1 MSARRTTSFV
11 SLCALMLNL
20 IGCAGIPPKLAPPEL
35 RDAAPLAGLPV
46 PAGGAWPDPEWWKRY
61 HDPQLDALIAR
72 ALQTSPSLAQAQAR
86 VALAEQQIAGKRAA
100 GAPYVAS
107 SASVSRQRISENGL
121 FPAKLLGFTWYTQ
134 GDIGAQFQYDF
145 DWWGKQRALVNAAVD
160 QARAASADRSAAYLV
175 LTTSVADTYFGWL
188 ADQARLA
195 LGRRLIAGLLQ
206 QQRLLQARARQG
218 LDSGDPVS
226 NAIVDLQTAQQQV
239 SVVEGS
245 AQLRNANLAAL
256 LGVAPA
262 QLPPLSSRALPQVGA
277 YLPNDAGIGLIGRRP
292 DIAATRWRV
301 EAASQQV
308 AEARAEFYPDINIK
322 AMIGLSSIDLG
333 KLFSPASRV
342 ASLAPAISLPLFD
355 GGRRKA
361 AYGATRAQLDLA
373 IADYDAAV
381 VAAARDVATQALALQ
396 QLEQQRKQQAA
407 EIAAVRQL
415 QKTAAAR
422 VKQGVA
428 DDRTLLAVQVRLL
441 REHDAG
447 LQLDART
454 LSTQAGLI
462 KALGGGYGSAPANAT
477 PHVADPNASDGTHSP

>member
-1 MSARRTTSFV
+1 MNARRMK
-11 SLCALMLNL
+11 SLALLCSLALTL
-20 IGCAGIPPKLAPPEL
+20 IGCAGVPAKLAPSAL
-35 RDAAPLAGLPV
+35 RDPAPLAGLPV
-46 PAGGAWPDPEWWKRY
+46 PADGAWPDPQWWKRY
-61 HDPQLDALIAR
+61 ADPQLDALIAR
-72 ALQTSPSLAQAQAR
+72 ALESSPTLTQAQAR
-86 VALAEQQIAGKRAA
+86 VALAEQQIAGRRAA
-100 GAPYVAS
+100 GAPLINGN
-107 SASVSRQRISENGL
+107 ASVSRQRISENGL
-121 FPAKLLGFTWYTQ
+121 FPIEFLGFTWYNQ
-134 GDIGAQFQYDF
+134 ADIGAQFQYDF
-145 DWWGKQRALVNAAVD
+145 DFWGKQRALVNAVVD

-175 LTTSVADTYFGWL
+175 LTSSVADTYFGWL
-188 ADQARLA
+188 ADQSRLA
-195 LGRRLIAGLLQ
+195 LGQRLIAGLQ
-206 QQRLLQARARQG
+206 QEQKLLQARARHG

-245 AQLRNANLAAL
+245 AQLRKANLAAL

-262 QLPPLSSRALPQVGA
+262 QLPALAPRPFPQISAG
-277 YLPNDAGIGLIGRRP
+277 LPNDVGIGLIGRRP

-342 ASLAPAISLPLFD
+342 ASLVPAISLPLFD

-373 IADYDAAV
+373 IADYDTAV
-381 VAAARDVATQALALQ
+381 VTAAHDVAIQALTLQ
-396 QLEQQRKQQAA
+396 QLEQQRAQQAT

-415 QKTAAAR
+415 QATAAAR

-441 REHDAG
+441 REHDAA

-454 LSTQAGLI
+454 LSTEVGLI
-462 KALGGGYGSAPANAT
+462 KALGGGYGSASDNETSHPI
-477 PHVADPNASDGTHSP
+477 PNVDDGTQSP